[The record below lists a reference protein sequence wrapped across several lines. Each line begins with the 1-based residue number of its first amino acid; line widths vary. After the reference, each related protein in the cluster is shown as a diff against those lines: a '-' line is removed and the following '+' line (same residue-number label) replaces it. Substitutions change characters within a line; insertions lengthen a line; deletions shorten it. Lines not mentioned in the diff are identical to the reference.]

1 MFARLKQVTVP
12 TLVIQIA
19 DDQVI
24 NQRTVA
30 GIAGEIPGS
39 EFVSIEGRNHVLL
52 EDEPAWPQFLRGC
65 LKYRESLDQQL
76 PNTRRTQEE
85 FQAD

>member
-1 MFARLKQVTVP
+1 MKVLAELHMFSRLKQIAVP

-19 DDQVI
+19 QDQVI

-39 EFVSIEGRNHVLL
+39 EFVSIEGRNHILL
-52 EDEPAWPQFLRGC
+52 EEEPGWEQFKSVFVRHVPDASGRLSDKPQ
-65 LKYRESLDQQL
+65 
-76 PNTRRTQEE
+76 
-85 FQAD
+85 